1 MEKKKI
7 LVVVDVQN
15 DFISGS
21 LRNEDAIKTVPNIV
35 KKINDFE
42 GNAIYATLD
51 THGVDY
57 LRTKEGE
64 KLPVEH
70 CIKYTEGWLIEKS
83 VKEALDDAQN
93 RGIEVEYFEKPT
105 FGSSEL
111 ADKLYFNTMDEEEIE
126 VEVLGF
132 CTSICVISNALAI
145 KTAVYKNGTVTV
157 DASCC
162 ACVTPES
169 HKAALLAMKMCQIN
183 VINE

>member
-15 DFISGS
+15 DFITGS

-42 GNAIYATLD
+42 GDAIYATLD
-51 THGVDY
+51 THGVNY

-64 KLPVEH
+64 KLPVKH

-93 RGIEVEYFEKPT
+93 RGIEVKYFEKPT
-105 FGSSEL
+105 FGSHDL
-111 ADKLYFNTMDEEEIE
+111 FCKFRWKPQDEFE

-132 CTSICVISNALAI
+132 CTDICVVSNALAI
-145 KTAVYKNGTVTV
+145 KTAVYENGNVTV

-162 ACVTPES
+162 AGVTPES
-169 HKAALLAMKMCQIN
+169 HKAALLTMKMCQIN
-183 VINE
+183 VVNE

>member
-15 DFISGS
+15 DFITGS

-42 GNAIYATLD
+42 GDAIYVTLD
-51 THGVDY
+51 THGVNY

-64 KLPVEH
+64 KLPVKH

-93 RGIEVEYFEKPT
+93 RGIEVKYFEKPT
-105 FGSSEL
+105 FGSHDLYYKFRWMPQDEL
-111 ADKLYFNTMDEEEIE
+111 EI
-126 VEVLGF
+126 EVLGF
-132 CTSICVISNALAI
+132 CTDICVVSNALAI
-145 KTAVYKNGTVTV
+145 KTAVYENGNVTV

-162 ACVTPES
+162 AGVTPES
-169 HKAALLAMKMCQIN
+169 HKAALLTMKMCQIN
-183 VINE
+183 VVNE